1 MIRLSNKYGRKVIFA
16 NIYKNNESTSVSTT
30 QYLPNSQHTK
40 YKDTQYKIRVTNI
53 VTKTEKEGFLTLEGK
68 NERGAYFSFLMTSD
82 ILAGN
87 LIINELGTYKYT
99 IYAMGDAGKQEKI
112 YEVDRGLFHIFNS
125 DTFEDNYI
133 NPSATTIPAVKV
145 YKPA

>member
-1 MIRLSNKYGRKVIFA
+1 MIRLSTEFGRKVIFA
-16 NIYKNNESTSVSTT
+16 NVNMNNSSTSLISE

-40 YKDTQYKIRVTNI
+40 YKDSLYRLYVTNI
-53 VTKTEKEGFLTLEGK
+53 VTKAEFSINLTYESK
-68 NERGAYFSFLMTSD
+68 NVRGAYFSFEMGKDGLEVT
-82 ILAGN
+82 
-87 LIINELGTYKYT
+87 EPGTYEYT
-99 IYAMGDAGKQEKI
+99 INAMSESGMKEKI
-112 YEVDRGLFHIFNS
+112 FELDRGLFHIFNS

>member
-82 ILAGN
+82 ILSGN
-87 LIINELGTYKYT
+87 LILNELGTYKYT
-99 IYAMGDAGKQEKI
+99 IYAMATAQKI
-112 YEVDRGLFHIFNS
+112 QKIFEVDRGLFHIYNN
-125 DTFEDNYI
+125 DTFIEPYI
-133 NPSATTIPAVKV
+133 KPDVEVIPATKV
-145 YKPA
+145 YKPS